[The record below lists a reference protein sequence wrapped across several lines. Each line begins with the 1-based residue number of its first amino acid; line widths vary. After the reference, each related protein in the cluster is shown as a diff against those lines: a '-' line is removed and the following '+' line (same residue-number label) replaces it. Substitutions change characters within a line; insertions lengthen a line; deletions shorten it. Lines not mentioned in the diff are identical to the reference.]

1 MAKLNLENRSQIVR
15 YAFEQSYRPSGEN
28 SNADNTDATS
38 I

>member
-1 MAKLNLENRSQIVR
+1 VR